1 MSVDGTKPRER
12 VGYVGDYKPLQGR
25 PGERV
30 NGRRDD
36 APALRQAESSLTAQ
50 IRYWGIGAA
59 EGSLAAAGQVLV
71 DNPRS

>member
-1 MSVDGTKPRER
+1 M
-12 VGYVGDYKPLQGR
+12 R
-25 PGERV
+25 PGEQM

-36 APALRQAESSLTAQ
+36 APVLRRAESSLTVQ
-50 IRYWGIGAA
+50 IRYRGIGAA